1 MPPGKMIG
9 AENFVGFGIFDATF
23 DPRLVSL
30 VSRVRLP
37 VGPDTI
43 TRVVVISQTLK
54 GPMSSPGAAIIAF
67 PPCMVK
73 MAYLPEPVTTMPD
86 SLGG

>member
-1 MPPGKMIG
+1 
-9 AENFVGFGIFDATF
+9 
-23 DPRLVSL
+23 
-30 VSRVRLP
+30 
-37 VGPDTI
+37 
-43 TRVVVISQTLK
+43 
-54 GPMSSPGAAIIAF
+54 MSSPGAAIIAF